1 MAPSPTNHTTQNTD
15 NSLNNTN
22 NHNSQNTDNNETQ
35 QNQKI
40 EALLRKYDL
49 LTIYDN
55 LENGLLSKAGPKG
68 TNLSLGMQKVTI
80 LMRGLM
86 RDSQI
91 VIFDEPL
98 AGLDQK
104 TREKVIKLIVEET
117 RGKTV
122 LVITHDP
129 EILPHLD
136 RTVYLHEIQS
146 N

>member
-1 MAPSPTNHTTQNTD
+1 MAPSPTNLP
-15 NSLNNTN
+15 SNN
-22 NHNSQNTDNNETQ
+22 DLPGDEKQ

-80 LMRGLM
+80 LMRSLM

-91 VIFDEPL
+91 FIFDEPL

-104 TREKVIKLIVEET
+104 TRQKVIKLIVEET

-146 N
+146 NFLEKS

>member
-1 MAPSPTNHTTQNTD
+1 M
-15 NSLNNTN
+15 
-22 NHNSQNTDNNETQ
+22 
-35 QNQKI
+35 
-40 EALLRKYDL
+40 LRKYDL

-136 RTVYLHEIQS
+136 RTVYLQEIQ
-146 N
+146 NTKKTL

>member
-1 MAPSPTNHTTQNTD
+1 MAPSPTNHTTQN
-15 NSLNNTN
+15 NTQNTSQN
-22 NHNSQNTDNNETQ
+22 NHNETQ

-136 RTVYLHEIQS
+136 RTVYLQEIQS
-146 N
+146 NFLK

>member
-1 MAPSPTNHTTQNTD
+1 
-15 NSLNNTN
+15 
-22 NHNSQNTDNNETQ
+22 
-35 QNQKI
+35 
-40 EALLRKYDL
+40 
-49 LTIYDN
+49 
-55 LENGLLSKAGPKG
+55 
-68 TNLSLGMQKVTI
+68 
-80 LMRGLM
+80 MRGLM

-117 RGKTV
+117 QGKTV

-136 RTVYLHEIQS
+136 HMVYLQEIQDNFLENFLQITFLEKKKTNLLNNFLQKS
-146 N
+146 